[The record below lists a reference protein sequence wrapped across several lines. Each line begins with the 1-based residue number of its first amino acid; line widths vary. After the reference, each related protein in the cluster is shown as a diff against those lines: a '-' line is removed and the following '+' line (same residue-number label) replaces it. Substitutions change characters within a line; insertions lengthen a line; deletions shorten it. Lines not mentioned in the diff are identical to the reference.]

1 MDIKV
6 ISGFVLIYQCFHVC
20 LIVCFVLF
28 VCLFGFWGLHWVLAF
43 RDRVSLI
50 SPGCPGT
57 HSVDQAGLE
66 LRNRP
71 ASASQVLGLKVCAT
85 TAQCFHISSP
95 TDKRKMPEEEG
106 LSGKLSFLNHSAFYT
121 RIHHVLISP
130 IRLCGIKA
138 LRTLACVTPLV
149 LQADK
154 ENTTSAS
161 LSPVPVLF
169 P

>member
-1 MDIKV
+1 MKGAHSQHTLIRERLSLYFCLNV
-6 ISGFVLIYQCFHVC
+6 MGFLDLPVYASLVGVVFQ
-20 LIVCFVLF
+20 
-28 VCLFGFWGLHWVLAF
+28 
-43 RDRVSLI
+43 DRVSLC

-57 HSVDQAGLE
+57 HSVDQAGLK
-66 LRNRP
+66 LRNPP